1 MSNKS
6 ELNYRIHVEPAMFN
20 ILNQISAD
28 VASLGVSEEDF
39 TRALWVYTD
48 TKLSNL
54 TTPPS
59 WIWAE
64 LDRKQ
69 QEADAQNTVDGE
81 VGG

>member
-1 MSNKS
+1 MSNQD
-6 ELNYRIHVEPAMFN
+6 ELNYKIHVEPAMFR
-20 ILNQISAD
+20 ILNQIGAD
-28 VASLGVSEEDF
+28 VGGLGISEDDF

-48 TKLSNL
+48 AKLNNL

-69 QEADAQNTVDGE
+69 QEADARNTVDGE